1 MGEHPI
7 ELKISL
13 GHRVA
18 VELVNCSGES
28 ECLAFT
34 LVADEQADF
43 SAGFLGIATPLAKA
57 ILGQIQ
63 GVELDYAVGD
73 IQLVR
78 IRSISISDQVQTE
91 DVASRREAV
100 IRKAVLHSDYVNAL
114 TFATS
119 VNGKWGDYDID
130 GLDPDQWVP
139 VE

>member
-1 MGEHPI
+1 MSDYPT

-13 GHRVA
+13 GHRIEI
-18 VELVNCSGES
+18 ELVRRSGEN
-28 ECLAFT
+28 ERLAFT

-43 SAGFLGIATPLAKA
+43 SGGFLGFGTPLAKA

-73 IQLVR
+73 IQRVR
-78 IRSISISDQVQTE
+78 ILSISISDQVQTE

-130 GLDPDQWVP
+130 SLDPDQWVP